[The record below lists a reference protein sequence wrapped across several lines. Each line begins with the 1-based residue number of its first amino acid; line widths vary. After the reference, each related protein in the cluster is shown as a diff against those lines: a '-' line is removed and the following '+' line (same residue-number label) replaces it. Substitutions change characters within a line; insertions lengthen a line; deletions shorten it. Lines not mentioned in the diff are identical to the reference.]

1 MIEKIVNITNHT
13 KEENLERVAKS
24 RTVIV
29 DNLSLDLGS
38 TSKELQKWFLEQL
51 RMKGISNVQIVD
63 IDVDSG
69 GADNSVQVELEHQDM
84 IDLFKKLDGVQ
95 CLGEAIKVRK
105 VGEETTQTNAQ
116 AAVIALTAL

>member
-51 RMKGISNVQIVD
+51 RSIGISNVQIVD

-69 GADNSVQVELEHQDM
+69 GADNSV
-84 IDLFKKLDGVQ
+84 
-95 CLGEAIKVRK
+95 
-105 VGEETTQTNAQ
+105 
-116 AAVIALTAL
+116 

>member
-105 VGEETTQTNAQ
+105 VGEETT
-116 AAVIALTAL
+116 